1 LATKKKTT
9 GTATA
14 GGPKKRSALP
24 KTPRKKA
31 PKAGPP
37 DAGQRVAL
45 AIAEA
50 ALDKKA
56 LNVVIIDV
64 RGRVDYADYVVV
76 MGGRSDRQVQAIA
89 RGVEDHL
96 GATLGVKCIGSEGKG
111 QGNWVLMDFGDVVAH
126 VFHEDVRG
134 YYDLESFWIDAAR
147 VTIPDDG
154 RRDAGGED
162 A

>member
-1 LATKKKTT
+1 M
-9 GTATA
+9 
-14 GGPKKRSALP
+14 RNS
-24 KTPRKKA
+24 
-31 PKAGPP
+31 PKAKS
-37 DAGQRVAL
+37 L
-45 AIAEA
+45 

-76 MGGRSDRQVQAIA
+76 MGGRSDRQVQALA
-89 RGVEDHL
+89 RGVEEHL
-96 GATLGVKCIGSEGKG
+96 ATALGLRCLGSEGKG
-111 QGNWVLMDFGDVVAH
+111 SGNWVLMDFGDVVAH

-154 RRDAGGED
+154 RRAGDED